1 MRTRWAWAALLFG
14 LAAAFG
20 CGSKSATCKT
30 GAEGCAC
37 FENNT
42 CFSGLTCASH
52 LCVNLGGT
60 GGGGG
65 AGRGGTSG
73 AGGQAGSAAGGTTG
87 AAGTIGAGGASGSGG
102 MAGAAGTGGAAGT
115 SGGGGMAGGAGTI
128 GTGGGG
134 GATGGSGGSGGSSGQ
149 FGCQMSDVPPSALI
163 ADFDSGL
170 PAGGTYVYSSPPGAS
185 PSTSIV
191 NGKWHVTATTVGMAS
206 AAQYWAFGIY
216 LKGNAAGT
224 DCVDAGPYIGQP
236 TGGVQFD
243 LSGTIAGTGCSAQY
257 STVDSAHLDHA
268 LDPRGIAGSSD
279 YAPQAALNP
288 TGVVQ
293 TIKMP
298 LTGTGA
304 PTGGSPQIGVDREKL
319 TGVQWQFTTA
329 AGTAGGC
336 SFDFTIDNVKFY

>member
-1 MRTRWAWAALLFG
+1 
-14 LAAAFG
+14 
-20 CGSKSATCKT
+20 
-30 GAEGCAC
+30 
-37 FENNT
+37 
-42 CFSGLTCASH
+42 
-52 LCVNLGGT
+52 
-60 GGGGG
+60 
-65 AGRGGTSG
+65 
-73 AGGQAGSAAGGTTG
+73 
-87 AAGTIGAGGASGSGG
+87 
-102 MAGAAGTGGAAGT
+102 
-115 SGGGGMAGGAGTI
+115 
-128 GTGGGG
+128 
-134 GATGGSGGSGGSSGQ
+134 
-149 FGCQMSDVPPSALI
+149 MSDVPPSALI

-191 NGKWHVTATTVGMAS
+191 NGKCHVTATTVGMAS

-304 PTGGSPQIGVDREKL
+304 PTGGNPQIGVDREKL